1 MLDPPLGELATP
13 VGERLRALVAAEPTA
28 EGHFDVVGIPADGVA
43 GPGEDLELVLQR
55 GATVGDVEEVARVAV
70 AGHERQGP
78 LLAHATDQQPRSRD
92 RLGVADRLLEPVAW
106 PVERPVIPVPHVRGE
121 LQELLHEHEPFCG
134 VRER

>member
-1 MLDPPLGELATP
+1 VLDPPLGELATP

-70 AGHERQGP
+70 AGHERP
-78 LLAHATDQQPRSRD
+78 SFTL
-92 RLGVADRLLEPVAW
+92 PVAAARY
-106 PVERPVIPVPHVRGE
+106 PRVV
-121 LQELLHEHEPFCG
+121 
-134 VRER
+134 